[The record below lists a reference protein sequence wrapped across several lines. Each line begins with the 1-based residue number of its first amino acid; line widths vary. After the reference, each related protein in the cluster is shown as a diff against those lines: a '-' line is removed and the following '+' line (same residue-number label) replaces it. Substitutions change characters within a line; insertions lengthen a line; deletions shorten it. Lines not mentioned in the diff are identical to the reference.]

1 MALARRGAA
10 LTVTKERHGP
20 WALLVGGSEGI
31 GEELARR
38 LAAIGINLV
47 LVARKP
53 EALAAAA
60 ERARAVGVEVRTLS
74 CDAGADDLLD
84 RLRALTDDIQ
94 VGLLIHNVSGGG
106 GGPFFSRT
114 LDDVLLSA
122 RVNCVNFTRL
132 VHHYGK
138 PMVERGA
145 GGIVA
150 FSSMA
155 GNVGGAY
162 MTTYSGGKAYVQLFC
177 EALWAELEG
186 TGVDVLCI
194 PIGSADTPARQRSG
208 VKDNDLF
215 PVARPEDVAE
225 QALREIGN
233 GPVQVPAGSE
243 KAFATFNIPDR
254 RQAVDVIRG
263 LLAQMGA

>member
-1 MALARRGAA
+1 M
-10 LTVTKERHGP
+10 
-20 WALLVGGSEGI
+20 
-31 GEELARR
+31 
-38 LAAIGINLV
+38 GINLV

-53 EALAAAA
+53 GPLAATA
-60 ERARAVGVEVRTLS
+60 EQVRVAGAEVRTLS
-74 CDAGADDLLD
+74 CDAGAHDLLD
-84 RLRALTDDIQ
+84 RVRALTDDIE

-106 GGPFFSRT
+106 GGPFFSRP

-122 RVNCVNFTRL
+122 RVNCVNFTKL

-145 GGIVA
+145 GGIIA

-162 MTTYSGGKAYVQLFC
+162 MTSYSGGKAYVQLFC

-215 PVARPEDVAE
+215 PVARPQDVAE

-243 KAFATFNIPDR
+243 RAFATFAIPDR
-254 RQAVDVIRG
+254 REAVDTIRR
-263 LLAQMGA
+263 LLAQMSAN

>member
-1 MALARRGAA
+1 M
-10 LTVTKERHGP
+10 VTKERHGP
-20 WALLVGGSEGI
+20 WAVLVGGSEGI
-31 GEELARR
+31 GEELARK

-53 EALAAAA
+53 EALLATALK
-60 ERARAVGVEVRTLS
+60 ARTAGVEVRTLS
-74 CDAGADDLLD
+74 CDASAEDFLD
-84 RLRALTDDIQ
+84 RIRELTDDVE
-94 VGLLIHNVSGGG
+94 VGLLVHNVGGG
-106 GGPFFSRT
+106 GSGRVFDRPVE
-114 LDDVLLSA
+114 DVLRSA
-122 RVNCVNFTRL
+122 MVNCVNFTRL

-138 PMVERGA
+138 PMADRGA

-155 GNVGGAY
+155 GNVGSAY
-162 MTTYSGGKAYVQLFC
+162 MASYSGGKAYVQLFC
-177 EALWAELEG
+177 EALWAELAG
-186 TGVDVLCI
+186 SGVDVLCV

-208 VKDNDLF
+208 VRDNDMF

-243 KAFATFNIPDR
+243 KAFATFAISDR
-254 RQAVDVIRG
+254 REAVDTIRR
-263 LLAQMGA
+263 LLAQMSAN

>member
-1 MALARRGAA
+1 M
-10 LTVTKERHGP
+10 VSKERHGP
-20 WALLVGGSEGI
+20 WALLFGGSEGI
-31 GEELARR
+31 GEELAKK
-38 LAAIGINLV
+38 LAAMGVNLV

-53 EALAAAA
+53 APLAATA
-60 ERARAVGVEVRTLS
+60 EKARAAGAEVRTLS
-74 CDAGADDLLD
+74 CDAGQDDLLD
-84 RLRALTDDIQ
+84 RVRALTDDIE

-122 RVNCVNFTRL
+122 RVNCVNFTKL

-138 PMVERGA
+138 PMVARGA
-145 GGIVA
+145 GGIIA

-162 MTTYSGGKAYVQLFC
+162 MTSYSGGKAYVQLFC

-225 QALREIGN
+225 QALHEIGN

-243 KAFATFNIPDR
+243 KAFATFAIPDR
-254 RQAVDVIRG
+254 REAVDTIRR

>member
-1 MALARRGAA
+1 M
-10 LTVTKERHGP
+10 VTAERHGP
-20 WALLVGGSEGI
+20 WALIVGGSEGI
-31 GEELARR
+31 GAELATK
-38 LAAIGINLV
+38 LAAMGIDLV

-60 ERARAVGVEVRTLS
+60 DEARAAGAEVRTLS
-74 CDAGADDLLD
+74 CDAGAEDLLD
-84 RLRALTDDIQ
+84 RVRALTDDVE

-106 GGPFFSRT
+106 GGPFFSRQ

-122 RVNCVNFTRL
+122 RVNCVNFTKL

-138 PMVERGA
+138 PMVERGR
-145 GGIVA
+145 GGIIA

-177 EALWAELEG
+177 EALWAELSG
-186 TGVDVLCI
+186 SGVDVLCI

-208 VKDNDLF
+208 VRDNDLF
-215 PVARPEDVAE
+215 PVARPQDIAE

-243 KAFATFNIPDR
+243 KAFATFNVPDR
-254 RQAVDVIRG
+254 RQAVDVIRD
-263 LLAQMGA
+263 LLARMGA

>member
-1 MALARRGAA
+1 M
-10 LTVTKERHGP
+10 VTRERHGP
-20 WALLVGGSEGI
+20 WALIFGGSEGI
-31 GEELARR
+31 GEELAKK
-38 LAAIGINLV
+38 LATMGIHLV

-53 EALAAAA
+53 EALAATA
-60 ERARAVGVEVRTLS
+60 EKARAAGVEVRTLS
-74 CDAGADDLLD
+74 CDAGAEDLLD
-84 RLRALTDDIQ
+84 RARAVTDDIE
-94 VGLLIHNVSGGG
+94 VGLFIHNVSGGG
-106 GGPFFSRT
+106 GGPFFARKI
-114 LDDVLLSA
+114 DDLLLSA
-122 RVNCVNFTRL
+122 RVNCVNFTKL

-138 PMVERGA
+138 PMVERGR

-177 EALWAELEG
+177 EALWAELDG
-186 TGVDVLCI
+186 SGVDVLCI

-254 RQAVDVIRG
+254 RQAVDVIRN

>member
-1 MALARRGAA
+1 M
-10 LTVTKERHGP
+10 VSKEHHGP
-20 WALLVGGSEGI
+20 WAVLVGGSEGI
-31 GEELARR
+31 GEELAKK

-53 EALAAAA
+53 EALAATSAK
-60 ERARAVGVEVRTLS
+60 ARTAGVEVRTLS
-74 CDAGADDLLD
+74 YDASASDLLE
-84 RLRALTDDIQ
+84 RIRELTDDVE
-94 VGLLIHNVSGGG
+94 VGLLVHNVGGG
-106 GGPFFSRT
+106 GGGRLFDRPI
-114 LDDVLLSA
+114 DDVLRSA
-122 RVNCVNFTRL
+122 MVNCVNFTKL
-132 VHHYGK
+132 VHHFGK
-138 PMVERGA
+138 PMAARGS
-145 GGIVA
+145 GGIIA

-155 GNVGGAY
+155 GNVGSAY
-162 MTTYSGGKAYVQLFC
+162 MASYSGGKAYVQLFC

-186 TGVDVLCI
+186 SGVDVLCI

-243 KAFATFNIPDR
+243 KAFATFAIPDR
-254 RQAVDVIRG
+254 REAVDTIRR
-263 LLAQMGA
+263 LLAQMSAN